1 MLVLYCPCYEGILDF
16 GFWILDFGFELLII
30 GHWSLV
36 RFPVEIKCLGDAR
49 TTAFS
54 LECKSRK
61 PSSPSP
67 FSLDAVGELF
77 RNIVRMVEGPLN
89 PPILILLANLTNRN
103 MCLDM
108 VIWGL

>member
-1 MLVLYCPCYEGILDF
+1 MPTLQLCHEGILDF
-16 GFWILDFGFELLII
+16 GFWILDLSYWSLVI